1 MKNLTIKNF
10 AQILEKAEI
19 QLENLTIFIGP
30 QASGKTM
37 VLELIKLIEDKGEI
51 IATLRRYG
59 FEISKGERANFLS
72 LYFGEGL
79 KTIIREN
86 TEILTDNKP
95 FRIEPLKGTKN
106 KERVFYIPAQRV
118 LTLSDGW
125 PRPFNSYA
133 WGDPYVVR
141 KFSENLRLLMESG
154 LGRTGTIFPQERK
167 LRKGLRNLINS
178 SLFRGAEL
186 RRVVHGVRKRIVLR
200 VNESDLPF
208 MVWSAGQREFV
219 PLLLG
224 LYWLMPSGK
233 KSRREGIKTVI
244 IEEPEMGLHPRA
256 IETVILLIL
265 DLIQR
270 GYRVIISTHSTL
282 FLDVLMAIT
291 LIKERVRDIKKAIK
305 AMEEIF
311 DVQGKNLGYLF
322 EKIFSGK
329 FNFKV
334 YFFQIDKKTGY
345 TNVKDITDLTDFER
359 EEVMDWGG
367 FLAFGNR
374 INRVIAEI

>member
-1 MKNLTIKNF
+1 MKHLTIKNF

-19 QLENLTIFIGP
+19 QLGNLTIFIGP
-30 QASGKTM
+30 QASGKTL

-51 IATLRRYG
+51 IATLKRYG
-59 FEISKGERANFLS
+59 FEISKKEKGNFLF
-72 LYFGEGL
+72 LYFGEGME
-79 KTIIREN
+79 TIIREN
-86 TEILTDNKP
+86 TEILVDGKP
-95 FRIEPLKGTKN
+95 FRIKPLKKTKN
-106 KERVFYIPAQRV
+106 KEKVFYIPAQRV
-118 LTLSDGW
+118 LTLKDGW
-125 PRPFNSYA
+125 PRPFNDYA

-141 KFSENLRLLMESG
+141 KFSENLRRLMESG

-186 RRVVHGVRKRIVLR
+186 HRVVHMRKRIVLR
-200 VNESDLPF
+200 VNEIDLPF

-233 KSRREGIKTVI
+233 KSRREGFKTVI

-291 LIKERVRDIKKAIK
+291 LIKERTRDIQKAIK

-311 DVQGKNLGYLF
+311 DIQRENLGYLF
-322 EKIFSGK
+322 EKIFSSK

-334 YFFQIDKKTGY
+334 YFFEIDKKTGY

-367 FLAFGNR
+367 FLSFGNR